1 MLRNL
6 RALAPYLLRYRWSYV
21 AGFVALFF
29 KSVFTA
35 AFPVFIKQAVDTLAA
50 REPASALWP
59 IAGALLGVAAAKA
72 VFLFWMRWIIAR
84 NARRVE
90 SDIAADLTGHLLH
103 LPQRFYRA
111 YSTGDIMSRA
121 VSDLS
126 AVKAMIGQG
135 LMQAVD
141 ILLTFTVVLTV
152 MAATDW
158 RLTCVVFLPIP
169 LVSFTVAYFGRK
181 VHERFRKVQESLSGI
196 ASLTQE
202 NLNNVRVIRAY
213 GQSHAE
219 AERFRALNQAYRN
232 DNLELVR
239 IWRRF
244 YPQLE
249 LLVGLTFMAIL
260 GYGGWRTMQGA
271 MSIGSFAM
279 FLSYMAILTW
289 PMIGLGWVV
298 NLVQRGASALVRIHE
313 LMSYPLS
320 LPNTPAPDPSI
331 VSLRGDVSFDHVSVF
346 YPGASRPALDQVSF
360 AIRAGQ
366 TLAVVGPVGCGKST
380 LLDLLPRLLEPSSG
394 VVAIDNIDARRIP
407 LRVLRSSVAYVP
419 QASFLFN
426 RSIRENLRLA
436 APSAEDWQLEE
447 AASIAQVWDEIQA
460 FPRGLDTLVGER
472 GMTLSGGQQQRL
484 CLARAMLRDPRI
496 LLLDDALS
504 SVDAGT
510 EAAILERLRLFMRN
524 RTTIVASHRLSA
536 IRYADQIVVLEE
548 GHIVEYGA
556 HDDLI
561 AAGGVYADLYRK
573 QLLEEELS
581 RDE

>member
-6 RALAPYLLRYRWSYV
+6 RALTPYLLRYRWSYV

-29 KSVFTA
+29 KSIFTA
-35 AFPVFIKQAVDTLAA
+35 VFPLFIKQAVDTLAA
-50 REPASALWP
+50 REPVSALWP
-59 IAGALLGVAAAKA
+59 IAGALLAVAASKA
-72 VFLFWMRWIIAR
+72 FFQFWMRWIISR

-90 SDIAADLTGHLLH
+90 SDIATDLTGHLLY
-103 LPQRFYRA
+103 LPQRFYRS

-121 VSDLS
+121 VNDLS
-126 AVKAMIGQG
+126 AVKSMIGQG
-135 LMQAVD
+135 LMQAFD

-169 LVSFTVAYFGRK
+169 LVSITVAYFGRQ
-181 VHERFRKVQESLSGI
+181 VHERFRKVQESLSDI

-219 AERFRALNQAYRN
+219 AERFRALNQVYR
-232 DNLELVR
+232 DENLKLVAV
-239 IWRRF
+239 WRRF

-271 MSIGSFAM
+271 MTIGSFAM

-298 NLVQRGASALVRIHE
+298 NLAQRGASALGRIHD

-320 LPNTPAPDPSI
+320 LPNTPTADPSI
-331 VSLRGDVSFDHVSVF
+331 LSLRGDVSFDSVSVY
-346 YPGASRPALDQVSF
+346 YPGSSRPALDGVSL

-366 TLAVVGPVGCGKST
+366 TLAVVGSVGCGKST
-380 LLDLLPRLLEPSSG
+380 LLDLLPRLLDASSG
-394 VVAIDNIDARRIP
+394 VVSVDNIDVRRIP
-407 LRVLRSSVAYVP
+407 LNVLRSSVGYVP

-426 RSIRENLRLA
+426 RSIRDNLRLA

-447 AASIAQVWDEIQA
+447 ATSIAQVWDEIQA

-472 GMTLSGGQQQRL
+472 GITLSGGQQQRL
-484 CLARAMLRDPRI
+484 CLARALLRDPRI

-504 SVDAGT
+504 SVDAGA
-510 EAAILERLRLFMRN
+510 EAAILKRLRLYMRN

-536 IRYADQIVVLEE
+536 ILYADQVAVLEE
-548 GHIVEYGA
+548 GSIVEYGS
-556 HDDLI
+556 HDDLL
-561 AAGGVYADLYRK
+561 AANGIYADLYRK
-573 QLLEEELS
+573 QRLEEELS